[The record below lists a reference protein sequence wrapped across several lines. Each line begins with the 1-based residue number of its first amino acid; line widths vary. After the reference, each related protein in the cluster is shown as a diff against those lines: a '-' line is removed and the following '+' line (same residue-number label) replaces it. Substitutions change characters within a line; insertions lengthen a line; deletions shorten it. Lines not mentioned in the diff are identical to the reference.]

1 MRGLVLLFLVF
12 SGLSLTITSK
22 LVHSHR
28 VIRAAPDA
36 EKTGYYIIKLNQ
48 SLTHVEVKEAEE
60 EISRKS
66 ENSIIY
72 EVENDLI
79 KFVTVKVKEENLE
92 KVNKRS
98 WF

>member
-1 MRGLVLLFLVF
+1 MMRGLVLLFLAF
-12 SGLSLTITSK
+12 SSLSLTFK
-22 LVHSHR
+22 LVIGHR
-28 VIRAAPDA
+28 VIRAAPDT

-66 ENSIIY
+66 GNSIIY

-79 KFVTVKVKEENLE
+79 KFVTLKVKEENLE
-92 KVNKRS
+92 KVNKKS